1 MKNPAPTFESIFRSR
16 DSRKK
21 AQKPRKSQLKSR
33 MVPPNSSPNW
43 RMATIFL
50 PDLFVLFCGYEL
62 IFLGSSIAIAI
73 SISIWIIFI
82 AIEIAIEIG
91 IDSIF
96 QSICSRHL
104 RRISSIAI
112 PIPIAIWIKIKIKNN
127 PQPTTYNPLLG
138 GITEVTSPPF
148 GAGYA
153 GLC

>member
-1 MKNPAPTFESIFRSR
+1 MKNPAATFESIFRSR

-50 PDLFVLFCGYEL
+50 PDLFVLFAPFCGYEL
-62 IFLGSSIAIAI
+62 IFLGSSIAI
-73 SISIWIIFI
+73 
-82 AIEIAIEIG
+82 
-91 IDSIF
+91 
-96 QSICSRHL
+96 
-104 RRISSIAI
+104 
-112 PIPIAIWIKIKIKNN
+112 PIPIAIWIKIMIKIKNN